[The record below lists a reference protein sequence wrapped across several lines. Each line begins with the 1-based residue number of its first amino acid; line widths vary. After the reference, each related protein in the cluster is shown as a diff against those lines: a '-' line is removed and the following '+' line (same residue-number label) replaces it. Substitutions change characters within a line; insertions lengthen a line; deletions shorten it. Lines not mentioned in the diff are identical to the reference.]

1 MSGFQSKRAMSQSRS
16 PSPFPSVETALDI
29 LEEVQKY
36 CDECGYDDGYKEL
49 QLQDLDYLAKELS
62 VEFNSLLRLIRSDM

>member
-1 MSGFQSKRAMSQSRS
+1 MTGFQSKRAMSQSRS
-16 PSPFPSVETALDI
+16 LFPFECVESVVDI

-49 QLQDLDYLAKELS
+49 QLQDLDYLAQELS
-62 VEFNSLLRLIRSDM
+62 VEFNSLLRIIRSDM

>member
-1 MSGFQSKRAMSQSRS
+1 MTGFQSKRAMSQSRV
-16 PSPFPSVETALDI
+16 PSVETALDI

-49 QLQDLDYLAKELS
+49 QLQDLDYLAQELS
-62 VEFNSLLRLIRSDM
+62 VEFNSLLRIIRSDM

>member
-1 MSGFQSKRAMSQSRS
+1 MSGFQSKRAMSQSRV
-16 PSPFPSVETALDI
+16 PSVETALDI

-49 QLQDLDYLAKELS
+49 QLQDLDYLAQELS
-62 VEFNSLLRLIRSDM
+62 VEFNSLLRIIRSDM